1 VEKYQWTAD
10 SQQGRWLAV
19 GESLP
24 SNEYSVHQNTIQKKK
39 YIYIYIKPSMILDV
53 PRLASVTGVAIV
65 SSKNRLRKGVAIAS
79 VTGVAIF
86 NDFPHL
92 LTSVNCD
99 SMDF

>member
-1 VEKYQWTAD
+1 
-10 SQQGRWLAV
+10 
-19 GESLP
+19 
-24 SNEYSVHQNTIQKKK
+24 
-39 YIYIYIKPSMILDV
+39 MILDV

>member
-1 VEKYQWTAD
+1 MEKYQWTAD
-10 SQQGRWLAV
+10 SQQGRWLAG
-19 GESLP
+19 GEFLP
-24 SNEYSVHQNTIQKKK
+24 SNEYYVHQNTIQNV
-39 YIYIYIKPSMILDV
+39 YIKSSMILDV
-53 PRLASVTGVAIV
+53 PRLASVIGVAIV

-92 LTSVNCD
+92 LTSVNFD